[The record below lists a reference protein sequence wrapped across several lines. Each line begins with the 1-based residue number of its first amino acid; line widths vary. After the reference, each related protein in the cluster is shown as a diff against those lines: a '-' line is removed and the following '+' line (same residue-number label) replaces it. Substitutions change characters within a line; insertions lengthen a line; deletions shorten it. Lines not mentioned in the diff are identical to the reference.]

1 MPTTDSRKVLA
12 AVFDDTPVASA
23 PAAPGMGSW
32 SPVFIIASPRPR
44 TGKTFLARLV
54 ADFLRK
60 DGGEVEAFDLDPGE
74 GSLADY
80 RPDVTTKAGLGS
92 TPAQMALIDRLL
104 VGDGSARVVD
114 LHQASYKQFFT
125 LVEELGFMEE
135 ACRRG
140 LEVIILFAADAH
152 PGSAQAYGRLLRRFP
167 GAILVAVFN
176 EAILQGRKVR
186 DQYPF
191 SRTAAIPLQIPY
203 LPPAL
208 KAHVD
213 TSAYSF
219 ADLHAQIPIAIPIGH
234 AFELRSWTKRAFLE
248 LREFELRLLLEKL
261 RASLGQL

>member
-1 MPTTDSRKVLA
+1 VPTTDSRKVLA

-23 PAAPGMGSW
+23 PAAPGMRNW
-32 SPVFIIASPRPR
+32 SPVFIIASPRAR

-54 ADFLRK
+54 TDFLHK
-60 DGGEVEAFDLDPGE
+60 DGGEVEAFDLDPAE

-80 RPDVTTKAGLGS
+80 RPDMTTKADLGS
-92 TPAQMALIDRLL
+92 TPAQVALIDRL
-104 VGDGSARVVD
+104 VVCDGVARIVD
-114 LHQASYKQFFT
+114 LDHASYKQFFT

-152 PGSAQAYGRLLRRFP
+152 PGSAQAYGKLQRRFP
-167 GAILVAVFN
+167 GALLVAVFN
-176 EAILQGRKVR
+176 EAILKGRKVR

-191 SRTAAIPLQIPY
+191 GRAAAVPLQVPF

-213 TSAYSF
+213 TSTYSF
-219 ADLHAQIPIAIPIGH
+219 ADLHAQLPIAIPIGH

-248 LREFELRLLLEKL
+248 FREFELRLLLEKL
-261 RASLGQL
+261 RASLGQS